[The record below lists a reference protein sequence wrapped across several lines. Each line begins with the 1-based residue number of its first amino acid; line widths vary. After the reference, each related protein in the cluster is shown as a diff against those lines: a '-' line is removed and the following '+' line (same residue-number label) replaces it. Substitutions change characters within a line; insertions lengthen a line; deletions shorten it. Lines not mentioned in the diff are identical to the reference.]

1 MADALPGAA
10 LIDSTCM
17 MDRARVIKTAEEVA
31 MLMAGPDLPDD
42 VFLDVFRSIWPGVTE
57 RVLHA

>member
-1 MADALPGAA
+1 
-10 LIDSTCM
+10 M